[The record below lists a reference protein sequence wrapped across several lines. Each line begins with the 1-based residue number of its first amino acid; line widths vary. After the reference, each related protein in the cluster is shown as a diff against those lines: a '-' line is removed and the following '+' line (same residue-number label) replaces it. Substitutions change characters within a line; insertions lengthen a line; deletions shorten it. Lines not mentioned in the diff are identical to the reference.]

1 MTNLPWY
8 MSKYEK
14 EVKKKN
20 KINGQTE
27 KTTRVVFK
35 PHFSQSEVFPFLK
48 QEPLYPILF
57 CRNWHTF
64 SN

>member
-35 PHFSQSEVFPFLK
+35 PHFSQS
-48 QEPLYPILF
+48 
-57 CRNWHTF
+57 
-64 SN
+64 